1 MIQGLTFSIGEGV
14 ILVMTIILLLAVLRG
29 K

>member
-14 ILVMTIILLLAVLRG
+14 ILVMTVVLLLAVLRG